1 MPAAGRSRSAA
12 ADDGSSPLTVAAD
25 KVRLDRL
32 LLERGLAPT
41 RTRAQERIAA
51 GAVTIDG
58 TVATRASLLVA
69 QDAVLHVE
77 AEGSA
82 YVSRGGIKL
91 AAALDTWG
99 IDLAGR
105 LCLDVGISSGGFT
118 DCMLRRGARSVIGV
132 DAGHGQL
139 AASLQQDPRVVLHE
153 RTNARSL
160 RPGDLPEGITFLAV
174 DVSFIGAS
182 LVLPAVVQSAFSG
195 GAGSPVREAVVLI
208 KPQFE
213 AGREFVG
220 RGGLVRDARGLETA
234 VERVRSTVTAL
245 GGQDLSIIDS
255 PILGGD
261 GNREFLLYARF

>member
-12 ADDGSSPLTVAAD
+12 ADGGPSPSSHTTD

-32 LLERGLAPT
+32 LLARGLAPT

-51 GAVTIDG
+51 GAVIVNG
-58 TVATRASLLVA
+58 TVARRASLLVA
-69 QDAVLHVE
+69 PDAILHVE
-77 AEGSA
+77 ADIAG

-91 AAALDTWG
+91 AAALDTWRV
-99 IDLAGR
+99 DLAGR
-105 LCLDVGISSGGFT
+105 LCLDIGVSSGGFT
-118 DCMLRRGARSVIGV
+118 DCMLRRGARRVIGV

-139 AASLQQDPRVVLHE
+139 AASLREDPRVTLRE
-153 RTNARSL
+153 GTNARSL
-160 RPGDLPEGITFLAV
+160 RPGDLPENISFLAV

-182 LVLPAVVQSAFSG
+182 LVLPAVVQSAFR
-195 GAGSPVREAVVLI
+195 GAAGPIVREAVVLI

-220 RGGLVRDARGLETA
+220 RGGLVRDARGLQVA
-234 VERVRSTVTAL
+234 VERVRGAVTAL
-245 GGQDLSIIDS
+245 GGENVTVIES

>member
-1 MPAAGRSRSAA
+1 MPADGRSRGTAANRGASLSAV
-12 ADDGSSPLTVAAD
+12 PVTRT
-25 KVRLDRL
+25 RLDRL
-32 LLERGLAPT
+32 LLERGLVPT
-41 RTRAQERIAA
+41 RMRAQERIAA

-58 TVATRASLLVA
+58 TVATRASMLVA
-69 QDAVLHVE
+69 PDAILHV
-77 AEGSA
+77 AADNAGYA
-82 YVSRGGIKL
+82 SRGGIKL
-91 AAALDTWG
+91 AAALDTWS

-105 LCLDVGISSGGFT
+105 FCLDIGISSGGFT
-118 DCMLRRGARSVIGV
+118 DCMLRRGAQGVVGV

-139 AASLQQDPRVVLHE
+139 ATQLQEDPRVVLHE

-160 RPGDLPEGITFLAV
+160 RPGDLPEGITFLTV
-174 DVSFIGAS
+174 DVSFIAAS

-195 GAGSPVREAVVLI
+195 IAGSSVREAVVLI

-220 RGGLVRDARGLETA
+220 RGGLVRDPRGLQTA
-234 VERVRSTVTAL
+234 VERVRSTVIAL
-245 GGQDLSIIDS
+245 GGRNVTIIDS